1 MHLFD
6 CANVVTHSIVIHPC
20 FFNLW
25 PIYFVFV
32 LLRFITSL
40 DRVVRSSIFRFAKMK
55 KSLKSIFKPEGHCQH
70 HIRQHR
76 HVGEASKFYFACEN
90 GDIETVKQMLATIP
104 YDQLNQVEPNGST
117 ALHAATYFGY
127 LDIVRL
133 LLHQYGCQR
142 HQKNRHGFTAYEVA
156 QTDEMRQL
164 YHRPSNK
171 NQFSDGQNDSR
182 KKLFQIV
189 SSASLKV
196 ETDSS
201 GADDDNIVKPD
212 QHWVVGYETNREV
225 ENQLV
230 GVNGFKALFQSR
242 IGRHIMGQA
251 MKLKIAKDAGY
262 SDEEYAY
269 VTDKKY
275 AQEALQKILD
285 EHVTSNH
292 PEYEHCCQLLKEYI
306 HQGIIESLL
315 TLYTMETPFYSQ
327 LWEVSSPLGF
337 PLFLHLP
344 DLKERYYQGQ
354 SYRGVKMTRH
364 DLCEYRWALKNKDS
378 LISSLTFASTSI
390 IRAIAEQFTTPCSPS
405 PDEISVLLIFHFPQP
420 CDTAINLSKIPEHRL
435 PCISNFEDEQ
445 EVLVGPRTFFKVKEI
460 QINQLNGQHM
470 IYLENVCGQHQTVL
484 KAIKFFVTMT

>member
-1 MHLFD
+1 
-6 CANVVTHSIVIHPC
+6 
-20 FFNLW
+20 
-25 PIYFVFV
+25 
-32 LLRFITSL
+32 
-40 DRVVRSSIFRFAKMK
+40 MK
-55 KSLKSIFKPEGHCQH
+55 KSLKAIFKPDVHCQH
-70 HIRQHR
+70 QILPHR
-76 HVGEASKFYFACEN
+76 HGGETSKFYFACEN
-90 GDIETVKQMLATIP
+90 GDINTVKQMLATIP
-104 YDQLNQVEPNGST
+104 YYQLNRLEPNGNT
-117 ALHAATYFGY
+117 ALHAATCFGH
-127 LDIVRL
+127 LDVVRL

-142 HQKNRHGFTAYEVA
+142 QQKNRHGLTAYEVA

-164 YHRPSNK
+164 YRRPSNK
-171 NQFSDGQNDSR
+171 NQFSDGPNGNT

-196 ETDSS
+196 ETD
-201 GADDDNIVKPD
+201 GGDADENNIVKPD
-212 QHWVVGYETNREV
+212 QHWLVGYETNREV

-242 IGRHIMGQA
+242 VGRHIMGQA
-251 MKLKIAKDAGY
+251 MKLKFAKDSGY
-262 SDEEYAY
+262 SEEEYAY
-269 VTDKKY
+269 VTNKKY
-275 AQEALQKILD
+275 AKEALQKILD
-285 EHVTSNH
+285 EDVTANH

-306 HQGIIESLL
+306 HHGTIESLL

-344 DLKERYYQGQ
+344 DLKQRYYQGR

-364 DLCEYRWALKNKDS
+364 DLCEYRWAWKNKDS
-378 LISSLTFASTSI
+378 LISSLTFASTSMT
-390 IRAIAEQFTTPCSPS
+390 RDIAEQFATPCSSS

-460 QINQLNGQHM
+460 QINQPNGQNI

-484 KAIKFFVTMT
+484 KAIKFFMTMN